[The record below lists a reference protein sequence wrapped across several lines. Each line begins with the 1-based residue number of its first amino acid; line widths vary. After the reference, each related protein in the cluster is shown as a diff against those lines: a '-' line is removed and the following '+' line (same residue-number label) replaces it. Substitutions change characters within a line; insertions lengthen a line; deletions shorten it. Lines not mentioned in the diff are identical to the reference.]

1 MKYMHLFFL
10 TSVSIY
16 SFGQQSVNTT
26 GGDIQS
32 SQGSV
37 SYSIGQVATNYIENG
52 SNRNEGVQ
60 QPYEFFQ
67 VLSVESFNQK
77 SSIEIFP
84 NPTEGI
90 FYLKSEELLDAAI
103 EILDA
108 SGRLVWSTQL
118 KNVQT
123 SQIDLSS
130 FANGVYSI
138 KITETNSYQV
148 IKIIKN

>member
-52 SNRNEGVQ
+52 SNHNEGVQ

-77 SSIEIFP
+77 SFIEIYP